1 MDKIVCI
8 LLILLL
14 LCIMYYIFDCGC
26 YNGVNNGV
34 VNGFSVGGIT
44 CMPGQMCP
52 PGNIPCPNCS
62 NPPCECPSE
71 PSPAPSPT
79 PSPPSCENELNKL
92 CGQTKGDPFKCAS
105 CAGTNQQNLE
115 NARCT
120 NDEIAKWCAG
130 ESPSPSPPSSDIC
143 NNLNPTTCLSSTGN
157 CVNIQPEAKANC
169 NNNLTKEQCNSAEYS
184 DFKWCSNGPFR
195 NKLENSHNYTID
207 VWNNTDKL
215 IFVLVNVREPGYN
228 NNFENLW
235 SPYIFNI
242 GKNNDTEW
250 KTSVNTIGTKTTKTK
265 TTNDDKGV
273 IHYIYTLNKN
283 VPAMQSPIICRLPYT
298 NQITPREQCN
308 HHHHINIF
316 QRCN

>member
-14 LCIMYYIFDCGC
+14 LCIMYYTFDCGC
-26 YNGVNNGV
+26 SKVI
-34 VNGFSVGGIT
+34 NGFSVGCQTG
-44 CMPGQMCP
+44 PVMCDP
-52 PGNIPCPNCS
+52 NANPPEKCPGNIKCPQCG
-62 NPPCECPSE
+62 NPECLCPTSPG

-79 PSPPSCENELNKL
+79 PSCENELNKL
-92 CGQTKGDPFKCAS
+92 CGQTKGDPFRCAS
-105 CAGTNQQNLE
+105 CAGDNQEQLHT
-115 NARCT
+115 AGCT
-120 NDEIAKWCAG
+120 NDKIAQWCAG

-283 VPAMQSPIICRLPYT
+283 QSLRFKSNT
-298 NQITPREQCN
+298 NNNKWTSG
-308 HHHHINIF
+308 NISVLSDDTVLDN
-316 QRCN
+316 RSDIL